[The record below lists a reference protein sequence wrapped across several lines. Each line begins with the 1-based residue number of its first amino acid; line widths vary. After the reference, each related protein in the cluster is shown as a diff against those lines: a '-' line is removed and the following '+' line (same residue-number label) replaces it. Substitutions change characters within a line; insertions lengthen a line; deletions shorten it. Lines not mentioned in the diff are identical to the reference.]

1 MSKFTQ
7 THIKIREKI
16 EQMVEMIDRTN
27 LGAAEHIKTLAE
39 AYRIVK
45 MAEYV
50 YPEDGPAPSAEQAYD
65 PSMSTDGTGKLN

>member
-1 MSKFTQ
+1 
-7 THIKIREKI
+7 
-16 EQMVEMIDRTN
+16 MIDRTN